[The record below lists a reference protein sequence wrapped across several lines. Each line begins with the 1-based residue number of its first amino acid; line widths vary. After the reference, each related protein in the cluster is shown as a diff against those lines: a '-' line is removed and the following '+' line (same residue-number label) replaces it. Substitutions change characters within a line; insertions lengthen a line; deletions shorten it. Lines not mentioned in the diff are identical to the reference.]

1 MENVIVDEAGIE
13 VSECEGNDEDLY
25 EKGISVISAE
35 PSLASSESSE
45 SSSAE
50 SSDDS
55 RDSNGFTRSTYADD
69 VRPGYRYGIWR
80 CLCTFCN

>member
-1 MENVIVDEAGIE
+1 M
-13 VSECEGNDEDLY
+13 CEGNDEDLD
-25 EKGISVISAE
+25 EKGTSVISAE

-55 RDSNGFTRSTYADD
+55 HDSNGFSRCTYGDD

-80 CLCTFCN
+80 SVYVLRLGTMAYE